1 MSGRQTST
9 DKGSYPPMA
18 EWQDVAQS
26 ELNRIQG
33 AHADKKRAT
42 ILALVDAH
50 LSGRSEETVWD
61 LPEACSRNTYHAKW
75 KKDAVFGEVLASVD
89 RLAREWKDGRALRAL
104 QSAAERLA
112 LASPVAVG
120 KVIEQ
125 LQNADAQV
133 VLRAAFGILDRAGM
147 ETATKSSS
155 TTDVAIEATGEKLA
169 RMMRQAQA
177 EATAFEEDVLAQGW
191 QPDADPVPGG

>member
-1 MSGRQTST
+1 
-9 DKGSYPPMA
+9 MA
-18 EWQDVAQS
+18 EWQDVAQA

-33 AHADKKRAT
+33 QHAVKQRAT

-50 LSGRSEETVWD
+50 LSGRSEETVWGQA
-61 LPEACSRNTYHAKW
+61 ETCSRNTYHNKW
-75 KKDAVFGEVLASVD
+75 KRNAVFVDVLGKVD
-89 RLAREWKDGRALRAL
+89 TLAREWKDGRALRAL

-112 LASPVAVG
+112 LASPVAVA
-120 KVIEQ
+120 KVIEK
-125 LQNADAQV
+125 LNSLDEQV

-147 ETATKSSS
+147 ETAAKSSS
-155 TTDVAIEATGEKLA
+155 TTDVAIVTTGEKLA

-177 EATAFEEDVLAQGW
+177 EATVFEEDVLAQGW